1 LYAPIKRG
9 ETLGKAVYRQGDK
22 VLSEKELLAQCDIL
36 KTEPPK
42 RDIEIIINNFKYI
55 LKNL

>member
-1 LYAPIKRG
+1 LYAPIKKG
-9 ETLGKAVYRQGDK
+9 EILGKAVYRQGDK

-36 KTEPPK
+36 KIEPPK
-42 RDIEIIINNFKYI
+42 RAIEIIINNFKYI